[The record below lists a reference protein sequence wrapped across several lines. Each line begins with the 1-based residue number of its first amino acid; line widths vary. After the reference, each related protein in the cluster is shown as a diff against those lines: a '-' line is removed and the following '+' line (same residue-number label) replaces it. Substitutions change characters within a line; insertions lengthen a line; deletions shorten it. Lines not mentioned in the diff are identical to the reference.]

1 MIGQGDNV
9 AVDVKEDGKTRKK
22 IGVYIKDYGKYIQI
36 MNRYGLRES
45 IMKQDIIKI
54 KKCK

>member
-1 MIGQGDNV
+1 MIGQGDSV
-9 AVDVKEDGKTRKK
+9 AVDVKEDEKIRKK

-54 KKCK
+54 KKM

>member
-1 MIGQGDNV
+1 MIEQGDNV
-9 AVDVKEDGKTRKK
+9 AVDVKEDGKTKK
-22 IGVYIKDYGKYIQI
+22 KLGVFIKNYGRYIQI

-45 IMKQDIIKI
+45 IMKQDIIRI

>member
-9 AVDVKEDGKTRKK
+9 AVDVKEDAKTRKK

-36 MNRYGLRES
+36 MNGYGLRES
-45 IMKQDIIKI
+45 IMKQDIIRI